1 MEADHIKTGRLGEEI
16 AQAFLVEKGFTV
28 MATNYR
34 FQRSEVDIVAFLPA
48 AKWEHGGEMVFVEVK
63 TRKGTGFGHPEEA
76 VSEEKQRHLIRA
88 AKAWMHEN
96 RMDRTPCRFDVVA
109 IQLGDGKD
117 PDIHHIENAFWT
129 F

>member
-1 MEADHIKTGRLGEEI
+1 MSMHIETGRKGEEMAI
-16 AQAFLVEKGFTV
+16 DYLTEKGFRI

-48 AKWEHGGEMVFVEVK
+48 ARYEDGGEMVFVEVK
-63 TRKGTGFGHPEEA
+63 TRRGTGFGHPEEA
-76 VSEEKQRHLIRA
+76 VTEEKKRNLIRA

-96 RMDRTPCRFDVVA
+96 RMDRTPCRFDVLA
-109 IQLGDGKD
+109 ITIEPGKT
-117 PDIHHIENAFWT
+117 PEYHHIENAFWT